1 MALLIVLCVEFIV
14 IFFNLENCL
23 VKKKFKSACRKEET
37 YLSLIQ
43 ATILQVCQI
52 HLKFLYVVS

>member
-1 MALLIVLCVEFIV
+1 MALIIVLCVEFIV
-14 IFFNLENCL
+14 VFFQFRKLLSQKILNQHVE
-23 VKKKFKSACRKEET
+23 KKKH
-37 YLSLIQ
+37 SLIQ